1 MNKYEQKFKEQLN
14 WLDKATK
21 SEKAELKVKELT
33 IESIEQDLVCLSK
46 MVTETPVLSEL
57 IDTKE
62 NQLVSLKH
70 SQEASKALIDKYSE
84 KLKVFQRICPH
95 EDIVYEYTN
104 QHKNEDYYRCTLCNE
119 LI

>member
-1 MNKYEQKFKEQLN
+1 MNKYEQKFKEQLS
-14 WLDKATK
+14 WLVKATK
-21 SEKAELKVKELT
+21 SENAELKIKELT

-70 SQEASKALIDKYSE
+70 SQEVSKALIDKYSE
-84 KLKVFQRICPH
+84 KLKVFQQICPH
-95 EDIVYEYTN
+95 EDKVYDHTN
-104 QHKNEDYYRCTLCNE
+104 QHKNEDYYRCTLCNK
-119 LI
+119 LV